1 MPTKAKRK
9 VTFSV
14 MLLNYIKQLASQRR
28 IVHKKCWLIITTEVF
43 MQFPGIIQTL
53 TIINCHTVMSLNNQG
68 INMSQNDEI
77 N

>member
-1 MPTKAKRK
+1 
-9 VTFSV
+9 
-14 MLLNYIKQLASQRR
+14 
-28 IVHKKCWLIITTEVF
+28 